1 MFEARLQ
8 HASTLKKILEA
19 MKDLV
24 TEANFDCSSSGI
36 ALQAMDSSHVSLIAL
51 LLRND
56 GFEHYRCDKNL
67 SLGINLASMSK
78 ILKCAG
84 NDDNVTL
91 KADDNGSV
99 ITFMFESPRQDKI
112 SDFELKLMEIDSDVL
127 GIPDTEYKAVIKMPA
142 SEFQRICRDLTILG
156 DTVVIS
162 VTKEGVKFSVSGELG
177 NGNITCRQSNEADAK
192 EEEKT
197 EIEIQEPVQLT
208 FALRYLNMFTKASPL
223 SGTVSLSMSK
233 DVPLVVEYR
242 IEEKGYVRY
251 YLAPKIEDDT

>member
-208 FALRYLNMFTKASPL
+208 FALRYLNVFTKASPL

>member
-8 HASTLKKILEA
+8 HASTLKKIMEA

-36 ALQAMDSSHVSLIAL
+36 SLQAMDSSHVSLIAL

-112 SDFELKLMEIDSDVL
+112 SDFELKLMEIESDVL

-208 FALRYLNMFTKASPL
+208 FALRYLNLFTKATPL